1 MSEDRSE
8 AAARSDQRAVSD
20 LGGLDELD
28 RLAAEVFEGYLVR
41 KDLAQQFRGQYP
53 VPTYVGEFLLG
64 RYCATTDAD
73 EIAEGL
79 AVVERSM
86 KERTVRAGDE
96 ELFKSRAREKGKVKI
111 IDLLRARLD
120 AKSDAYKAELPSL
133 QLSDIHIADELV
145 NEHDR
150 MLTGGFYAEVTL
162 EYIAALARESGGQP
176 FRVES
181 VRPIQMSTR
190 DALDTFVSGR
200 ARFSLDQWRNLLLRS
215 VGFEPSRFTRR
226 EQDVLLARM
235 VPFVVPNYNAVE
247 LGPRGTG
254 KSHLFQ
260 QVSPYAHLVS
270 GGKATIANMF
280 VNNTTGRRGLVA
292 QYDVVCFDEVSGV
305 SFETKEGVNI
315 LKGYMES
322 GEFSRGKES
331 IRVDG
336 GIVMVGNFDVDV
348 AEELRRGHL
357 FGPMPKEMRNDTAF
371 HDRIHAYLPG
381 WDVPT
386 LDPSYFTA
394 HFGLVSDFLAECWSQ
409 LRRTSRLDVTQS
421 RLAWGDQLSGRDAKA
436 ANNTVNGLLKLLW
449 PNAEMPVPDDALAWA
464 AEVALELR
472 RRVKEQQAAI
482 GVAEFGR
489 TELSYRLGDRPEK
502 TVYCDE
508 SVQVRMDGERDRPA
522 PVPAGVASNREV
534 LPAPD
539 PAEVKAS
546 VGAKAANY
554 AVGDTIDERFEI
566 LDLLGQGGF
575 SKVYRVRDEVED
587 EERAIKLF
595 DNAAGYEAVRR
606 EIGAL
611 RKVHHPNVVEVFWAG
626 KTGAGEW
633 YLVTEFIDGESLD
646 DYATGKRHLRDREA
660 IDVALDILDA
670 LVAIHPDAAR
680 ITELDRKKHEGE
692 LSMAEYDEWT
702 DLQDKGL
709 VHRDIKPLN
718 VILTRT
724 GAKLLDFNIAS
735 RVGDPVYTQSGTP
748 PYQAPDA
755 NLTRWDVSTDLFAVG
770 VMLYEMLCNG
780 QHPYP
785 GSKPMVGEAVV
796 DPRTIRPDMA
806 PELGEFLVKACAPY
820 RNERFSTAQ
829 EMKDALSPVRNGGR

>member
-1 MSEDRSE
+1 
-8 AAARSDQRAVSD
+8 VTT
-20 LGGLDELD
+20 LDELD
-28 RLAAEVFEGYLVR
+28 RLAADVFEGYLVR

-64 RYCATTDAD
+64 RYCATTDPD

-79 AVVERSM
+79 AIVERSM
-86 KERTVRAGDE
+86 KERTVRAGEE

-120 AKSDAYKAELPSL
+120 ARADAYKAELPSL
-133 QLSDIHIADELV
+133 QLNDIHISDELV
-145 NEHDR
+145 NQHDR

-190 DALDTFVSGR
+190 DALDTYVKGR
-200 ARFSLDQWRNLLLRS
+200 SRFTLDQWRDLLLRS

-226 EQDVLLARM
+226 QQDILLARM

-280 VNNTTGRRGLVA
+280 VNNATGRRGLVA
-292 QYDVVCFDEVSGV
+292 QYDVVCFDEISGV
-305 SFETKEGVNI
+305 SFDTKEGVNI

-331 IRVDG
+331 IRAEG

-348 AEELRRGHL
+348 EEELRRGHL

-381 WDVPT
+381 WDVPK
-386 LDPSYFTA
+386 LDPSYFTG
-394 HFGLVSDFLAECWSQ
+394 HFGFVSDFLAECWSQ
-409 LRRTSRLDVTQS
+409 LRRASRLDVTQG
-421 RLAWGDQLSGRDAKA
+421 RLEWGGQLSGRDRKA

-449 PNAEMPVPDDALAWA
+449 PDPEMEVPDDALIWA
-464 AEVALELR
+464 AELGIELR
-472 RRVKEQQAAI
+472 RRVKEQQAWI
-482 GVAEFGR
+482 GAAEFGKVD
-489 TELSYRLGDRPEK
+489 LSYRVGELPERV
-502 TVYCDE
+502 VYCEE
-508 SVQVRMDGERDRPA
+508 SIQHRLRAESGRDA
-522 PVPAGVASNREV
+522 QSLQEDAEL
-534 LPAPD
+534 LPEPD
-539 PAEVKAS
+539 PAEVKSS
-546 VGAKAANY
+546 VHVKAAADY
-554 AVGDTIDERFEI
+554 AVGDVIDGRFEI
-566 LDLLGQGGF
+566 LGILGQGGF
-575 SKVYRVRDEVED
+575 SKVYRVRDEVEG
-587 EERAIKLF
+587 EQRAFKLF
-595 DNAAGYEAVRR
+595 QNAAGYDAVRR
-606 EIGAL
+606 EIAAL
-611 RKVHHPNVVEVFWAG
+611 RKVDHPNVVKVYWAG
-626 KTGAGEW
+626 KTNAGEW
-633 YLVTEFIDGESLD
+633 YLITEFIDGESLD
-646 DYATGKRHLRDREA
+646 DYASGKRHLRDREA
-660 IDVALDILDA
+660 IDVALDVLRA

-680 ITELDRKKHEGE
+680 IQELHQKNRTGE
-692 LSMAEYDEWT
+692 LTESEYSELMA
-702 DLQDKGL
+702 LQESGL
-709 VHRDIKPLN
+709 VHRDIKPQN
-718 VILTRT
+718 VILTRA

-755 NLTRWDVSTDLFAVG
+755 DLTRWDVSTDLFAVG
-770 VMLYEMLCNG
+770 VMLYELLCDG
-780 QHPYP
+780 HHPYP
-785 GSKPMVGEAVV
+785 GSRPMVGEKVI
-796 DPRTIRPDMA
+796 DPRTIRP
-806 PELGEFLVKACAPY
+806 ELSDAITEFLLKACAAD
-820 RNERFSTAQ
+820 RVDRFTTAK
-829 EMKDALSPVRNGGR
+829 EMKSALEAAR

>member
-1 MSEDRSE
+1 
-8 AAARSDQRAVSD
+8 VTT
-20 LGGLDELD
+20 LDELD
-28 RLAAEVFEGYLVR
+28 RLAADIFEGYLVR

-64 RYCATTDAD
+64 RYCATTDPD

-79 AVVERSM
+79 AIVERSM
-86 KERTVRAGDE
+86 KQRTVRAGEE

-120 AKSDAYKAELPSL
+120 ARADAYKAELPSL
-133 QLSDIHIADELV
+133 QLNDIHISDELV
-145 NEHDR
+145 NQHDR

-190 DALDTFVSGR
+190 DALDTYVKGR
-200 ARFSLDQWRNLLLRS
+200 AHFTLDQWRDLLLRS

-226 EQDVLLARM
+226 QQDVLLARI

-280 VNNTTGRRGLVA
+280 VNNATGRRGLVA
-292 QYDVVCFDEVSGV
+292 QYDVVCFDEISGV
-305 SFETKEGVNI
+305 SFDTKEGVNI

-331 IRVDG
+331 IRAEG

-348 AEELRRGHL
+348 ENELRRGHL

-381 WDVPT
+381 WDVPK
-386 LDPSYFTA
+386 LDPSYFTD
-394 HFGLVSDFLAECWSQ
+394 HFGFVSDFLAECWSQ
-409 LRRTSRLDVTQS
+409 LRRTSRLDLTQG
-421 RLAWGDQLSGRDAKA
+421 RLEWGSQLSGRDRKA
-436 ANNTVNGLLKLLW
+436 TNNTVNGLLKLLW
-449 PNAEMPVPDDALAWA
+449 PDPETEVPDDALIWA
-464 AEVALELR
+464 VELAVEMR
-472 RRVKEQQAAI
+472 RRVKEQQAWI
-482 GVAEFGR
+482 GAGEFG
-489 TELSYRLGDRPEK
+489 EVDLSYRLDERPERV
-502 TVYCDE
+502 VYCEE
-508 SVQVRMDGERDRPA
+508 SVQHRLRVESERDAQSLQRD
-522 PVPAGVASNREV
+522 GEV
-534 LPAPD
+534 LPEPD
-539 PAEVKAS
+539 PAEVKSS
-546 VGAKAANY
+546 VGARAADY
-554 AVGDTIDERFEI
+554 AVGDVIDGRFEI
-566 LDLLGQGGF
+566 LDILGQGGF
-575 SKVYRVRDEVED
+575 SKVYRVRDEVEG
-587 EERAIKLF
+587 EERAFKLF
-595 DNAAGYEAVRR
+595 QNAAGYDAVRR

-611 RKVHHPNVVEVFWAG
+611 RKVDHPNVVKVYWAG
-626 KTGAGEW
+626 KTSAGDW
-633 YLVTEFIDGESLD
+633 YLITEFIDGESLD
-646 DYATGKRHLRDREA
+646 DYVTGKRHLRDREA
-660 IDVALDILDA
+660 IDVALDILGA
-670 LVAIHPDAAR
+670 LVAIHPNAAR
-680 ITELDRKKHEGE
+680 IQELNEKNRTGE
-692 LSMAEYDEWT
+692 LTEDEYSEWMS
-702 DLQDKGL
+702 LQDSGL
-709 VHRDIKPLN
+709 VHRDIKPQN

-755 NLTRWDVSTDLFAVG
+755 DLTRWDVSTDLFAVG
-770 VMLYEMLCNG
+770 VMLYELLCDG
-780 QHPYP
+780 HHPYP
-785 GSKPMVGEAVV
+785 GSRPMVGEKVI
-796 DPRTIRPDMA
+796 DPRTIRPGLSDA
-806 PELGEFLVKACAPY
+806 IAEFMLKACAAD
-820 RNERFSTAQ
+820 RADRFTTAK
-829 EMKDALSPVRNGGR
+829 EMKSALEEARYRS